1 MKCRT
6 RLLTTPA
13 CLCMSQYRTDVWDRS
28 DADDPKDDRLRVG
41 SGGGGRRRRGA
52 PDCSIGRQPRAPRRG
67 QPQRSEAPVDG
78 RPRCRQR
85 TATDHGE
92 RNDETEQVPPL
103 PGLPRSQAGLTSLP
117 LPLPPALGSGCH
129 QRADKVCVMGVNR
142 LDTKSDRHRA
152 AIPQSN

>member
-1 MKCRT
+1 MKCRA
-6 RLLTTPA
+6 RLPTTPA
-13 CLCMSQYRTDVWDRS
+13 YLCHNIAQTSGTAAMLTIQRPV
-28 DADDPKDDRLRVG
+28 RLRVG